1 MIKKQTF
8 LSFPLS
14 FFFFCKV
21 EGGGT
26 SRLVEVVVRT
36 CSKKNKNDA
45 FPVFGFSTEPATILM
60 INARAANHMFRLCL
74 VGLE

>member
-36 CSKKNKNDA
+36 CSKKTKMMHFLFLV
-45 FPVFGFSTEPATILM
+45 FPQSRRQF
-60 INARAANHMFRLCL
+60 
-74 VGLE
+74 